1 MVGGLKSMKIATMRA
16 LKPEFLADLKEGVL
30 APLTEMVKSD
40 TSLCLELRGNSI
52 NIYYRGGSLMKVK
65 SSRSVGTY
73 SISFDKSYFRDGESI
88 NLPQRNISSRSDV
101 KQWISVSPYL
111 KRAMDNRFARKQNSE
126 REFQQLL
133 LRDNN
138 FGSVA
143 NGTDYYI
150 CDIEYQ
156 SEYGRFDMIAVN
168 WPSTPIDR
176 QKSND
181 RRLAFVEVK
190 YGDGALRG
198 RAGLHDHIKH
208 INNCVQMSEQLDGLK
223 REMVEVFDQKHNL
236 GLISCKARL
245 TSFSDETP
253 LLLLALINHDP
264 GSEILRSQLDTLPD
278 SPYVELRI
286 ATASFLGYGLYEQGI
301 HPLDTARKYLGRYI
315 YHKDSAPL

>member
-1 MVGGLKSMKIATMRA
+1 MRTLKST
-16 LKPEFLADLKEGVL
+16 FLNDLKQGVL
-30 APLTEMVKSD
+30 SPLTELVKSD
-40 TSLCLELRGNSI
+40 TSLCLELRGDYV
-52 NIYYRGGSLMKVK
+52 NIYYRGGNLMRVHATKLAGAYK
-65 SSRSVGTY
+65 MF
-73 SISFDKSYFRDGESI
+73 FDPKFFDSNNTVD
-88 NLPQRNISSRSDV
+88 LPQADVRSSDDV

-111 KRAMDNRFARKQNSE
+111 KRAMDNRFAKKRNSE

-208 INNCVQMSEQLDGLK
+208 INDCVQMSEKLDGLK
-223 REMVEVFDQKHNL
+223 REMVEIFDQKHNL

-245 TSFSDETP
+245 TSFSDEAP

-301 HPLDTARKYLGRYI
+301 HPLESARKYLGRYI